1 MPAKQHPDALVP
13 NSTMDQLSHFI
24 DRPFETWQ
32 SSLCFIVV
40 LAAIGGVAIF
50 LTAKY
55 MEILKD
61 TKFDC
66 CKAPLTLEGQRPN
79 SGQNE
84 WNMKRFS
91 PDGST
96 ELIEVGLRKSDE
108 SDIRRRCRPRYVQ
121 PKIIAIGDVH
131 EGRIAKRRASSARNV
146 EGSRGWQRLKIR
158 AQLHETLARLNV
170 DQVEAPTSP

>member
-1 MPAKQHPDALVP
+1 MPAEQHHHALVS
-13 NSTMDQLSHFI
+13 NSTMDQLSHLI
-24 DRPFETWQ
+24 DQPFETWQ
-32 SSLCFIVV
+32 STLCFIIL

-66 CKAPLTLEGQRPN
+66 CKAPLTLEGQRQK

-84 WNMKRFS
+84 WNMERFS
-91 PDGST
+91 SDGST
-96 ELIEVGLRKSDE
+96 ELIEVGTRQSDE
-108 SDIRRRCRPRYVQ
+108 SDIRRRFRPRYVQ
-121 PKIIAIGDVH
+121 PKMIAIGDVH
-131 EGRIAKRRASSARNV
+131 EGNIAKRRASSARNV
-146 EGSRGWQRLKIR
+146 EGIRGRQRLKMR

-170 DQVEAPTSP
+170 DQVEAPTLP